1 MSFSLGDIGS
11 ALVMGL
17 GDALGIIP
25 GGTIIGAGKV
35 GSNSSEDDIFDLLD
49 PGYYFHKSPAER
61 NYEQKQQEAKKR
73 TSSTYDQMEDILKQ
87 YNEDRTRLSTPEMAA
102 KYGDLISSFNPE
114 DYDYQFGDFKYG
126 KTRDDFVNPYR
137 DQILQD
143 VAKNVQSIGAGSGLG
158 LSRGTLQ
165 NAIKAQMEKDEEL
178 WKDSNEMLNR
188 DRDFEYRK
196 YSDTIAN
203 NQKRLEN
210 LMGAKERQISLL
222 GGAIGSDQ
230 EAESDYMR
238 DLLAIMGDKTKSLND
253 IELSNKEET
262 RSPVDLAAKILP
274 FFA

>member
-11 ALVMGL
+11 ALGMGL

-25 GGTIIGAGKV
+25 GGTIIGAGMA
-35 GSNSSEDDIFDLLD
+35 GSNSSKDDIFDLLD
-49 PGYYFHKSPAER
+49 PGYYLHKSPAER
-61 NYEQKQQEAKKR
+61 EYEDKQQEAIDR

-102 KYGDLISSFNPE
+102 KYSDLIAGFNPE
-114 DYDYQFGDFKYG
+114 DYDYKFKDFEYG

-143 VAKNVQSIGAGSGLG
+143 VAKNVQSIGAGAGLG

-178 WKDSNEMLNR
+178 WKDANELLNK
-188 DRDFEYRK
+188 DREFEYRK

-210 LMGAKERQISLL
+210 LMGAKEKQISLL

-230 EAESDYMR
+230 EAEADYMR
-238 DLLAIMGDKTKSLND
+238 DLIALMGDKTKSLND